1 MGLYKRQ
8 DSRFWWMAYT
18 VKSGQRCEST
28 KTPSKELAKKI
39 LKQREAEIVLG
50 RFQVGWPGERVTFAE
65 LCEEFSRSH
74 SSTLSVKSQENH
86 QIFLKNL
93 RVYFGDRKLT
103 EIDER
108 AVVEYRNYRRRQP
121 LKWNPKRTVKGATV
135 NRELACLH
143 CIFQFALKRKYIAE
157 NPTSDVKHFNERQE
171 RPSKRMLTVDD
182 EHRILEAAPPHLRVA
197 IVLLVQT
204 GGRTYSEG
212 LSLRWDQV
220 DLVHS
225 VIHPGSSVK
234 TTDSAQP
241 LPLSRLA
248 SDVLKEWKKEQSP
261 DSPYVFPSPRKA
273 GKPIRSV
280 KRAWRTALKNAGV
293 TYFPIYT
300 LRHVFCTRLSW
311 VAPDAVVQR
320 AMRHS
325 SPETKRHYQL
335 GMVDQVREGIERAN
349 ERAYQGEEKVLR
361 FHYGRVKSEKGAAQ
375 SSVSG

>member
-1 MGLYKRQ
+1 MGLYKRT
-8 DSRFWWMAYT
+8 DSRFWWMGYT
-18 VKSGQRCEST
+18 ANGEQRCEST
-28 KTPSKELAKKI
+28 KTTSKDLATKIWKK
-39 LKQREAEIVLG
+39 REGEIALG
-50 RFQVGWPGERVTFAE
+50 RFQVGWPGERMTFGE
-65 LCEEFSRSH
+65 LCEVFFRSH
-74 SSTLSVKSQENH
+74 SSTLSPKSQLNH
-86 QIFLKNL
+86 QLFLKNL
-93 RVYFGDRKLT
+93 RDYFGDRKLT
-103 EIDER
+103 EIDQG
-108 AVVEYRNYRRRQP
+108 AVEEYRNHRRHQP
-121 LKWNPKRTVKGATV
+121 SKRDPKRMVKGATV

-143 CIFQFALKRKYIAE
+143 CIFQFALKRKYIGE
-157 NPTSDVKHFNERQE
+157 NPTSGVKHFDERLE
-171 RPSKRMLTVDD
+171 RPTKRMLTVEE

-220 DLVHS
+220 DLVHG
-225 VIHPGSSVK
+225 VLHLEGSLK

-248 SDVLKEWKKEQSP
+248 CDVLKGWKKEQGSE
-261 DSPYVFPSPRKA
+261 SEYVFPSPRKP

-280 KRAWRTALKNAGV
+280 KHAWRSALEKAGV
-293 TYFPIYT
+293 SYFPIYN

-349 ERAYQGEEKVLR
+349 ERAYQGQKVLR
-361 FHYGRVKSEKGAAQ
+361 FYYGAVKPKKQAAQ
-375 SSVSG
+375 SSVSS

>member
-1 MGLYKRQ
+1 VGLYKRK

-18 VKSGQRCEST
+18 VKGGPRCEST
-28 KTPSKELAKKI
+28 KTSSKELAKKI
-39 LKQREAEIVLG
+39 WKKREAEIALG
-50 RFQVGWPGERVTFAE
+50 RFQVGWPGDRMTFSQ
-65 LCEEFSRSH
+65 LCEEFFRSH
-74 SSTLSVKSQENH
+74 SSTLSPKSQANH
-86 QIFLKNL
+86 RMFLKNL
-93 RVYFGDRKLT
+93 RGFLGDRKLT

-121 LKWNPKRTVKGATV
+121 LKRAPKQTVKGATV

-143 CIFQFALKRKYIAE
+143 CIFQFALKRKYIGE
-157 NPTSDVKHFNERQE
+157 NPATGVKHFDERQE
-171 RPSKRMLTVDD
+171 RPSKRMLTVDE

-212 LSLRWDQV
+212 LSVRWDQV
-220 DLVHS
+220 DLTHG
-225 VIHPGSSVK
+225 VIHLGGSVK

-248 SDVLKEWKKEQSP
+248 CDVLKEWSKEQNSR
-261 DSPYVFPSPRKA
+261 SPYVFPSPRNSD
-273 GKPIRSV
+273 KPIRSV
-280 KRAWRTALKNAGV
+280 RRAWRTALKRARV
-293 TYFPIYT
+293 PYFPIYN

-349 ERAYQGEEKVLR
+349 QRAYQNKKLLR
-361 FHYGRVKSEKGAAQ
+361 FHYGEAKPEKGAAQ
-375 SSVSG
+375 TSVSD

>member
-1 MGLYKRQ
+1 MGLYKRK
-8 DSRFWWMAYT
+8 DSRFWWMGYT
-18 VKSGQRCEST
+18 VKGEQRCEST
-28 KTPSKELAKKI
+28 KTPSKDLAKKI

-50 RFQVGWPGERVTFAE
+50 QFQVGWPGERVTFAE

-86 QIFLKNL
+86 QIFLKSL
-93 RVYFGDRKLT
+93 RAYWGDRKLT

-143 CIFQFALKRKYIAE
+143 CIFQFALKRKYIRE
-157 NPTSDVKHFNERQE
+157 NPSSGVKHFDERHE

-212 LSLRWDQV
+212 LLLRWDQV

-234 TTDSAQP
+234 TADSAQP

-248 SDVLKEWKKEQSP
+248 CDVLKEWKKEQSS
-261 DSPYVFPSPRKA
+261 DSLYVFPSPRKA

-293 TYFPIYT
+293 PYFPIYN

-335 GMVDQVREGIERAN
+335 GMVDQVREGIEQAN
-349 ERAYQGEEKVLR
+349 EKTYQNQKVLR
-361 FHYGRVKSEKGAAQ
+361 FYYGGPKSEKEAVQ
-375 SSVSG
+375 KSVTS